1 MPMVRAMRMLNAI
14 EAGTLTGAQLET
26 LLTSDRGRL
35 AEFNQLLQLRG
46 QVRRMAASSTA
57 MQAIAASSTAMSALL
72 ANSAAWNTVVSS
84 STAMAAVAASSTA
97 MDAVWAS
104 NVAADAVLTSS
115 VGREAVYNSDIA
127 LARLQAN
134 PTQIARQISIDGR
147 AMYASTSSSVYAFT
161 NSRVILLRRWY
172 STAEYD
178 YLVRRRSAASGSNG
192 KDNSVLAPDGS
203 GRALYGGWAYG
214 SNSGTYNSNDSYATV
229 DNDTANFVAA
239 CNGLRRDG
247 WSQGAALYVR
257 YIVV

>member
-26 LLTSDRGRL
+26 LLTRDRGRL

-57 MQAIAASSTAMSALL
+57 MQAIVASSTAMQAI
-72 ANSAAWNTVVSS
+72 
-84 STAMAAVAASSTA
+84 AASSTA

-147 AMYASTSSSVYAFT
+147 AMYASTSHSIYDFT

-203 GRALYGGWAYG
+203 GRALYDGWAYG
-214 SNSGTYNSNDSYATV
+214 SNSGTYNSNGSYATV
-229 DNDTANFVAA
+229 DDDTANFVAA
-239 CNGLRRDG
+239 CNGLRRDTR
-247 WSQGAALYVR
+247 SQGATLYVR